1 MRIKGLERE
10 RKQRKRRDAMRVDNA
25 GVRRIQLA
33 LIQRRTTFSQP
44 SLAARHCAPS
54 PSTAGEGK
62 GEGLNP

>member
-33 LIQRRTTFSQP
+33 LIHR
-44 SLAARHCAPS
+44 AVKHPS
-54 PSTAGEGK
+54 PAAAGAQI
-62 GEGLNP
+62 NPLLPQRERVG

>member
-33 LIQRRTTFSQP
+33 LIER
-44 SLAARHCAPS
+44 SLARRGGRGIERAPT
-54 PSTAGEGK
+54 P
-62 GEGLNP
+62 